1 MELVEDGGQ
10 VLLLV
15 PGRDEDE
22 RAHPSEGILG
32 ALRRRLLLV
41 AVAAAL
47 VAVPASSATVLPGFR
62 SPSGNIRCLAAPG
75 PPAYLWCSI
84 GKADY
89 VKKLTA
95 YCAQPRIGVDWA
107 GFTLGARS
115 KGSVACSGGTMYDP
129 ATQHPHVDD
138 ARRTARRGTAAR
150 SRACRRASA

>member
-1 MELVEDGGQ
+1 MT
-10 VLLLV
+10 
-15 PGRDEDE
+15 
-22 RAHPSEGILG
+22 
-32 ALRRRLLLV
+32 
-41 AVAAAL
+41 AAL

-89 VKKLTA
+89 AKKLTA

-129 ATQHPHVDD
+129 ATQHLHVITL
-138 ARRTARRGTAAR
+138 AYGKTWR
-150 SRACRRASA
+150 SGAFTCLSQSVGVTCRNRAGHGLFVSRQSYRVF

>member
-1 MELVEDGGQ
+1 
-10 VLLLV
+10 
-15 PGRDEDE
+15 
-22 RAHPSEGILG
+22 
-32 ALRRRLLLV
+32 LRRRLLLV
-41 AVAAAL
+41 AAAAAL

-75 PPAYLWCSI
+75 PPPYLWCSI

-129 ATQHPHVDD
+129 ATQHPRFITLAYGKTWHSGAFTCLSQSVGVTCRNK
-138 ARRTARRGTAAR
+138 AGHGLFV
-150 SRACRRASA
+150 SRQSYRVF